1 MSSANDKSKKR
12 AKPNYLY
19 AVISVAS
26 VLLLVGFFGLIILY
40 AQRVVQLYKERV
52 NVLVELKEGVDEA
65 SRERLAGYLGEM
77 PYFKAGSL
85 TYVSKAEAAEQ
96 MRETFGEDFLRLD
109 MPNPF
114 YDVVTFN
121 VRASYMQA
129 DSLSAIREALRGL
142 EAVNDVFYQENLVTK
157 VGGNIRKIGYIALA
171 TALFFIFVAVTLI
184 HYTVRLALYANRF
197 LIKNMEL
204 VGASWEFISRP
215 YLYRAIQHGALS
227 GAIASGVLLLLTV
240 WIQRNLPEL
249 QTLNIQTG
257 MGLLA
262 MILIVLGILINTWS
276 TYIVVKKYL
285 TMRVDDMY

>member
-1 MSSANDKSKKR
+1 MSSANDKSNKR

-52 NVLVELKEGVDEA
+52 NILVELTEGVDTTD
-65 SRERLAGYLGEM
+65 REQLAGYLSERT
-77 PYFKAGSL
+77 YFKPGSL
-85 TYVSKAEAAEQ
+85 IFISKAEAAEQ

-121 VRASYMQA
+121 VRASYMHA
-129 DSLSAIREALRGL
+129 DSLNAIRQSLRGL
-142 EAVNDVFYQENLVTK
+142 AAVNDVFYQENLVTK
-157 VGGNIRKIGYIALA
+157 VGGNIRKIGYFAFA
-171 TALFFIFVAVTLI
+171 TAIFFIFVAVTLI

-197 LIKNMEL
+197 LIKNMQL

-227 GAIASGVLLLLTV
+227 GVVASGVLVLIVTWL
-240 WIQRNLPEL
+240 QRNLPEL
-249 QTLNIQTG
+249 HTLNIQTG
-257 MGLLA
+257 MVLLA
-262 MILIVLGILINTWS
+262 LILIVLGVLINTWS

-285 TMRVDDMY
+285 IMRVDDLY

>member
-1 MSSANDKSKKR
+1 MSSANDKSNRR

-40 AQRVVQLYKERV
+40 AQRVVRLYKERV
-52 NVLVELKEGVDEA
+52 NVMAELKESAGAEEREA
-65 SRERLAGYLGEM
+65 LAVYLQQAV
-77 PYFKAGSL
+77 YFKPGSY
-85 TYVSKAEAAEQ
+85 TFISKTEAAEQ

-121 VRASYMQA
+121 VKAAYMHA
-129 DSLSAIREALRGL
+129 DSLSAIRAALR
-142 EAVNDVFYQENLVTK
+142 EHPAVSDVFYQENLVTK
-157 VGGNIRKIGYIALA
+157 VGGNIRKMGYFALGIAI
-171 TALFFIFVAVTLI
+171 FFIFVAVTLI

-215 YLYRAIQHGALS
+215 YLYRAIRHGVLS
-227 GAIASGVLLLLTV
+227 GAVASGILLLIVAWL
-240 WIQRNLPEL
+240 QRNLPEL
-249 QTLNIQTG
+249 QALNIQAG

-262 MILIVLGILINTWS
+262 MILVVLGVLINTWS
-276 TYIVVKKYL
+276 TYIIVKKYL

>member
-1 MSSANDKSKKR
+1 MSSANDKSNKR

-52 NVLVELKEGVDEA
+52 NLLVELKEGVDEA
-65 SRERLAGYLGEM
+65 ARERLAGYLSGM
-77 PYFKAGSL
+77 PYFKPGSL

-121 VRASYMQA
+121 VRASYMHA
-129 DSLSAIREALRGL
+129 DSLNAIRSPYGARSRQRRLLPGKPGHQSRRQHSQNRLHRPGYRTLFYLRGDHPHPL
-142 EAVNDVFYQENLVTK
+142 HRAPGPLRQPFFNK
-157 VGGNIRKIGYIALA
+157 KHGVGGRLLGIHQQ
-171 TALFFIFVAVTLI
+171 TLSLPRYSTRRPERR
-184 HYTVRLALYANRF
+184 HSF
-197 LIKNMEL
+197 GGLI
-204 VGASWEFISRP
+204 
-215 YLYRAIQHGALS
+215 
-227 GAIASGVLLLLTV
+227 LLTL